1 MRKILKVAVCIV
13 LPVVLFARTVTI
25 NTGQFQIQLND
36 YGRIRVF
43 TTDGTRNM
51 DRISLLVGLNSSA
64 VFDYYSDAGTRRAT
78 DSTGNTL
85 PQSLEMFG
93 VFDNS
98 YSNLPPAVSESLHIY
113 TWNGKNFAICDFHIT
128 NETGQTSDFYVSLE
142 LISQIGGTYENDTSE
157 VLSDRL
163 AVMYDGSANSA
174 VGVVML
180 HPQSMFS
187 YRALPWGEHQ
197 YDDGFYWLLMTSTD
211 IDTLVLGDAN
221 GVYGVLNAGLYRG
234 IESDSKMRFVV
245 GILFGQSKEEIQTV
259 AQECIDY
266 YEQYMGVRE
275 GAFRDKW
282 TTILAAAS
290 SFKIYTDFTGLAE
303 WKLIDV
309 GGNVVKTG
317 KINSSG
323 WHEISTRGLGQGI
336 YFLNISADGKEFIRR
351 VVVVK

>member
-1 MRKILKVAVCIV
+1 MMGRQILLSVWLCFTHRVCF
-13 LPVVLFARTVTI
+13 P
-25 NTGQFQIQLND
+25 TGL
-36 YGRIRVF
+36 YHG
-43 TTDGTRNM
+43 
-51 DRISLLVGLNSSA
+51 
-64 VFDYYSDAGTRRAT
+64 
-78 DSTGNTL
+78 
-85 PQSLEMFG
+85 
-93 VFDNS
+93 
-98 YSNLPPAVSESLHIY
+98 
-113 TWNGKNFAICDFHIT
+113 
-128 NETGQTSDFYVSLE
+128 
-142 LISQIGGTYENDTSE
+142 
-157 VLSDRL
+157 
-163 AVMYDGSANSA
+163 
-174 VGVVML
+174 
-180 HPQSMFS
+180 
-187 YRALPWGEHQ
+187 GEHQ